1 MGSKKVFFRI
11 AVRVVGLILLLTVIL
26 YYVFISWNYLRA
38 LYVGIL
44 IIVLIV
50 ELIYYLNKLNKDF
63 SSFLD
68 SIINDDFTSYYSRH
82 LKNRLP
88 NKIYEKFNAITE
100 KYNSIRTDKEI
111 QYIYLQTLIRQIQ
124 IGILSFSKDGK
135 ISLINETLKKL
146 LNKPNIRSGS
156 KISEFD
162 KEFINVITSIK
173 PGQRKLVNIQSWDES
188 YRVSVLATDLKIRN
202 KSFKLISAH
211 NIKGELEEHE
221 LDSWQKLIRVLTHE
235 IMNSVTPITSLSSSL
250 YDMLETKRNQRK
262 EIDEKAINT
271 LSEGLEAIIDRSRG
285 LKEFTAAYKKLTALP
300 SPDFRNINIE
310 ELIKNVEILF
320 IAGVKEKNI
329 TLLKQIDNN
338 VDSLYADNELIS
350 QVLINLLN
358 NAYDAVVGKDDAKII
373 IRVLLNMDQK
383 VSISIE
389 DNGPG
394 IPDNVMEKIFIPFF
408 TTKENGTGIGL
419 SLSRQ
424 IMRLHGGNINVQSE
438 KGKGSAF
445 ILRF

>member
-82 LKNRLP
+82 FKNRLP

-100 KYNSIRTDKEI
+100 KYNSIRADKEI